1 MNEPLIELE
10 SKLAFLEKS
19 NNDLSDVVYAQQR
32 QIDQLFRQV
41 TRLNEKLL
49 AIEPD
54 DVTPFNNRDE
64 RPPHY

>member
-10 SKLAFLEKS
+10 SKLAFLEKN

-54 DVTPFNNRDE
+54 DVTPFNSRDE